1 MRYNKFERSI
11 ARILDKYPTTRKHL
25 KYIYQRAN
33 YIISRLHY
41 RPTLYLDPR
50 VQIKSVLN
58 NDSLCSEFFFG
69 YYDKCPWS
77 FDCKYYL
84 VNLWSKNEKG
94 NIKLGII
101 DVANHNMQVVDS
113 SHTFNFQQGA
123 MFQWLNRYDYRVIFN
138 TLRGG
143 NLVSIIKDPFNGKE
157 IKTIPLP
164 IQSINRNGTEAL
176 TLNYR
181 RLFNLRPEYGYSV
194 QAGNF
199 PSNMAYEKDGIWK
212 INIETGEYLLMITI
226 ADLIAINH
234 RKEMDRAHHKINH
247 IMYSPSGRKFIFM
260 HRWICSHGKFSRLF
274 MADNEGGNL
283 KILLDDKMVS
293 HYSWIDDNSVLAYAR
308 REPLGDKYY
317 LINTDSL
324 EYEIV
329 GDGVL
334 DIYGDGHPSY
344 SPDKRWM
351 ITDTYP
357 DKARMRYL
365 ILYDTIANRAK
376 IIGRF
381 FSPWK
386 YDGYYR
392 CDLHPRWSPDGKNI
406 SIDSTHE
413 GFRGSYIV
421 DLSDLIGGLH

>member
-1 MRYNKFERSI
+1 
-11 ARILDKYPTTRKHL
+11 
-25 KYIYQRAN
+25 
-33 YIISRLHY
+33 
-41 RPTLYLDPR
+41 
-50 VQIKSVLN
+50 
-58 NDSLCSEFFFG
+58 
-69 YYDKCPWS
+69 
-77 FDCKYYL
+77 
-84 VNLWSKNEKG
+84 
-94 NIKLGII
+94 
-101 DVANHNMQVVDS
+101 
-113 SHTFNFQQGA
+113 
-123 MFQWLNRYDYRVIFN
+123 
-138 TLRGG
+138 
-143 NLVSIIKDPFNGKE
+143 
-157 IKTIPLP
+157 
-164 IQSINRNGTEAL
+164 
-176 TLNYR
+176 
-181 RLFNLRPEYGYSV
+181 
-194 QAGNF
+194 
-199 PSNMAYEKDGIWK
+199 
-212 INIETGEYLLMITI
+212 
-226 ADLIAINH
+226 
-234 RKEMDRAHHKINH
+234 
-247 IMYSPSGRKFIFM
+247 
-260 HRWICSHGKFSRLF
+260 